1 MKKIASLIVYF
12 FFVNALIAQ
21 NNLSQTNTKLI
32 WFDDLQIQTFSEGI
46 RPVSAKSNYSHD
58 SMRIKGV
65 HYKRGIGAQSPCV
78 LVFSLNKN
86 AKRFSALVGSD
97 DLGNKEIPVT
107 FYVVGDKKVLFESI
121 KKWGTGYGSSR
132 NSNIKL
138 YVYPF
143 LITLL

>member
-1 MKKIASLIVYF
+1 MKKITSLIVYF
-12 FFVNALIAQ
+12 LFVNSLNAQ

-78 LVFSLNKN
+78 LVF
-86 AKRFSALVGSD
+86 AK
-97 DLGNKEIPVT
+97 
-107 FYVVGDKKVLFESI
+107 
-121 KKWGTGYGSSR
+121 
-132 NSNIKL
+132 
-138 YVYPF
+138 
-143 LITLL
+143 